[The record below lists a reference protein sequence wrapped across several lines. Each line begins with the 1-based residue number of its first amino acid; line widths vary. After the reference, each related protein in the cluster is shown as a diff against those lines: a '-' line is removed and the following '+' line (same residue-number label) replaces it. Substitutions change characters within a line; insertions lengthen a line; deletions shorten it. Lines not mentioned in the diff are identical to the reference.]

1 MLKAERPVF
10 LRMDSFMNPSSLLL
24 CRKTVQKGFS
34 YLWVLMMVAF
44 MGLGLTVATEIASTA
59 TQRDKEK
66 ELIAIGRQFQIAIGR
81 YYESQQSVGRQEY
94 PNSLEDLLKDN
105 RAPGIKRHLRKIFVD
120 PMTGKAEWG
129 LLRIA
134 GRVVGVHSLSKK
146 TPIKQ
151 NGFEPGEMNLQ
162 HKQKYSEWVFT
173 YPADLVLQIENN
185 TGTVIGTPVAPGT
198 LPQKKGNAGFG
209 K

>member
-1 MLKAERPVF
+1 
-10 LRMDSFMNPSSLLL
+10 MNPTSLLW
-24 CRKTVQKGFS
+24 CRKALQKGFS

-59 TQRDKEK
+59 SQRDKEK

-81 YYESQQSVGRQEY
+81 YYESQQSTGRGEY
-94 PNSLEDLLKDN
+94 PSSLEDLLKDN
-105 RAPGIKRHLRKIFVD
+105 RVPGVKRHLRKIFVD

-129 LLRIA
+129 VLRIA
-134 GRVVGVHSLSKK
+134 GRVVGVHSLSEK

-151 NGFEPGEMNLQ
+151 AGFEAQEMNLQ
-162 HKQKYSEWVFT
+162 HKKKYSEWVFT
-173 YPADLVLQIENN
+173 YPADLVLQMENN
-185 TGTVIGTPVAPGT
+185 TGPAMGHSVAPGT
-198 LPQKKGNAGFG
+198 LPQKKVEAHVG